1 MRLLNLKR
9 GRGTR
14 DLRSFDSTFNCIA
27 MKTKPFFSVIIPV
40 HNKLPHL
47 DRSINSVLNQS
58 YINFELLLVDD
69 ASTDGSE
76 KEILKYEDPRIRL
89 FKRNEP
95 GPGGYAARNLG
106 IKMARYEWVCFLD
119 ADDEWDINLLE
130 TIKHT
135 IEKHHAVDCVTWGWS
150 SAMENRKW
158 MDKTSLKNR
167 KHSFRYFSL
176 TDFFNQRH
184 TLWTGAVA
192 FRKSLILG
200 AGAFPERGYKRGGDV
215 DTWIRC
221 LWQSRGNIWI
231 NKNLATYYLDSV
243 NMVTK
248 QVKMDPSYVFTP
260 IVMDLKRSSD
270 KKLVSAIK
278 NYQNER
284 IFSTVRS
291 QIIAG
296 EAVDYALI
304 RKMNVSSQCVL
315 LTGRLLYNKLRYG
328 VKNWRSLS
336 LRRERLHTDIANQFL
351 QPLYDFDE

>member
-1 MRLLNLKR
+1 
-9 GRGTR
+9 
-14 DLRSFDSTFNCIA
+14 

-58 YINFELLLVDD
+58 YINFELILVND
-69 ASTDGSE
+69 ASSDGSE
-76 KEILKYEDPRIRL
+76 KEVLKYEDPRIRL
-89 FKRNEP
+89 LTRNVP

-106 IKMARYEWVCFLD
+106 IRHARYEWVCFLD

-135 IEKHHAVDCVTWGWS
+135 IEKHSDVECVTWGWS
-150 SAMENRKW
+150 SAIENKRW
-158 MDKTSLKNR
+158 RDKTSLKNS
-167 KHSFRYFSL
+167 KDNFRYFSL
-176 TDFFNQRH
+176 IDFFNQRH

-192 FRKSLILG
+192 FKKSLILG
-200 AGAFPERGYKRGGDV
+200 AGAFPEAGYKRGGDV

-221 LWQSRGNIWI
+221 LWFSKANIWI
-231 NKNLATYYLDSV
+231 NKNMSTYYLDSV
-243 NMVTK
+243 NMVTR

-260 IVMDLKRSSD
+260 FVLDLKCSSD
-270 KKLVSAIK
+270 DKLVSSIK

-284 IFSTVRS
+284 IFSTVRA

-296 EAVDYALI
+296 DPLDYTLV
-304 RKMNVSSQCVL
+304 RKMNLSVECL
-315 LTGRLLYNKLRYG
+315 IFIGRLLFNKLRYG
-328 VKNWRSLS
+328 VKGLKH
-336 LRRERLHTDIANQFL
+336 LPMKRERLQTDLENQFL